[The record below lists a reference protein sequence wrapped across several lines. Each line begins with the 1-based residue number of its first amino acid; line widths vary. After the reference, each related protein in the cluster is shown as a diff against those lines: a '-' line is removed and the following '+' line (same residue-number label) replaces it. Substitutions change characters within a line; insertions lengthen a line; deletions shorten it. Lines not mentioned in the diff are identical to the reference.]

1 MDLTPAELRHSIR
14 GAFNALKLCV
24 SAFEMP
30 LETSEKLEFLSDIES
45 SAHRIGALLQDF
57 ADASPPEQSDE
68 VGGDVPA
75 SSAAAA
81 LGEAAGAGAGSHV
94 R

>member
-1 MDLTPAELRHSIR
+1 MESTPAELRHSIR
-14 GAFNALKLCV
+14 GTLNALKLCV

-45 SAHRIGALLQDF
+45 ATDKLVELLDRF
-57 ADASPPEQSDE
+57 EVLTPGNDSPPAGEERRVEGPLDVR
-68 VGGDVPA
+68 VGV
-75 SSAAAA
+75 
-81 LGEAAGAGAGSHV
+81 HV

>member
-1 MDLTPAELRHSIR
+1 VENRIHNGPAELRHGIR
-14 GAFNALKLCV
+14 GTFNALKLCV

-45 SAHRIGALLQDF
+45 SAEKLASLLEEYESVAPDP
-57 ADASPPEQSDE
+57 APP
-68 VGGDVPA
+68 
-75 SSAAAA
+75 SAQPSQTAT
-81 LGEAAGAGAGSHV
+81 SHV

>member
-1 MDLTPAELRHSIR
+1 MHNGAAELRHGIR
-14 GAFNALKLCV
+14 GTFNALKLCV

-45 SAHRIGALLQDF
+45 SADKLASLLDQY
-57 ADASPPEQSDE
+57 DAIVPEAPSPAPH
-68 VGGDVPA
+68 PA
-75 SSAAAA
+75 QTATAQ
-81 LGEAAGAGAGSHV
+81 V